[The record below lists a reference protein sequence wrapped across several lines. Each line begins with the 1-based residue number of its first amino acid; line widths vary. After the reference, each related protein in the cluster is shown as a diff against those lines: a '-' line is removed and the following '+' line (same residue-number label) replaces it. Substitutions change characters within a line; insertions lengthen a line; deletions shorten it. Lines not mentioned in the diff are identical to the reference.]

1 MDIHILYNNCYGGFF
16 PSEQAIKLY
25 NVRRTAIDPEFKAI
39 LYGNEFQRH
48 DPILVHIFIELGE
61 DFGHSFSKTAIYT
74 CGKEY
79 ERYYEIRDYDG
90 MERVSIDIRCSPYW
104 EMIIQPMM
112 IKLVILSRF
121 LREIKKSV
129 CDAFP
134 KTTVCWRMET
144 HYLRM

>member
-74 CGKEY
+74 CSKEY

-90 MERVSIDIRCSPYW
+90 MERVSIDINRYRLDKVQS
-104 EMIIQPMM
+104 
-112 IKLVILSRF
+112 ILGNDNTTNDDKIGNLKQVF
-121 LREIKKSV
+121 TGDKKE
-129 CDAFP
+129 C
-134 KTTVCWRMET
+134 
-144 HYLRM
+144 L

>member
-90 MERVSIDIRCSPYW
+90 MERVSIDINRYRLDKVQS
-104 EMIIQPMM
+104 
-112 IKLVILSRF
+112 ILGN
-121 LREIKKSV
+121 
-129 CDAFP
+129 D
-134 KTTVCWRMET
+134 KTTKDET
-144 HYLRM
+144 IGNLKQVFTGEKKECL

>member
-90 MERVSIDIRCSPYW
+90 MERVSIDINRYRLDKVQS
-104 EMIIQPMM
+104 
-112 IKLVILSRF
+112 ILGNDNTTNDDKIGNLKQVF
-121 LREIKKSV
+121 TGDKKE
-129 CDAFP
+129 C
-134 KTTVCWRMET
+134 
-144 HYLRM
+144 L

>member
-25 NVRRTAIDPEFKAI
+25 NVRRTAIDPGCKAI

-48 DPILVHIFIELGE
+48 DPILVQIFIELGD
-61 DFGHSFSKTAIYT
+61 DFDVSFSKTAIYT

-90 MERVSIDIRCSPYW
+90 MERVSIDINRYRLDKVQS
-104 EMIIQPMM
+104 
-112 IKLVILSRF
+112 ILGNDNTTNDDKIGNLKQVF
-121 LREIKKSV
+121 TGDKKE
-129 CDAFP
+129 C
-134 KTTVCWRMET
+134 
-144 HYLRM
+144 L